1 MGSPEGASVSDTNE
15 TDRRS
20 AEAVRDR
27 QTDRRSCSLC
37 MSLINSGS
45 VTHTHTHTDTHKH
58 THTFHL

>member
-27 QTDRRSCSLC
+27 QTD
-37 MSLINSGS
+37 GAAVS
-45 VTHTHTHTDTHKH
+45 V
-58 THTFHL
+58 